1 MTCRLPAYDVCVLTA
16 VSLGVVEVDSDSDL
30 LSMRSLVNQLIQ
42 VFGRLRVVIY
52 TKKCRQL

>member
-1 MTCRLPAYDVCVLTA
+1 VRFTA

-42 VFGRLRVVIY
+42 VFGLLRIV
-52 TKKCRQL
+52 